1 MTPRERSTS
10 RDIPLRVSWILREDA
25 KAEERQDLANSIKRL
40 YSNRSMVAHGRALEL
55 EDVLGDLLLLRV
67 LAFELV
73 RKLAQCNTYTTQK
86 ELTSWVNAKIMGAP
100 ERFDTPLWP
109 RSSCA
114 SGAGE
119 ELE

>member
-10 RDIPLRVSWILREDA
+10 RDMPLRVSWILREDA

-100 ERFDTPLWP
+100 ERFDTPL
-109 RSSCA
+109 
-114 SGAGE
+114 
-119 ELE
+119 